1 MKCQTITF
9 FGGPK
14 KMENVANDF
23 KQKGGFWRVVAVRR
37 SDGQQVAARFFY
49 DAVPSREQCAR
60 TILAAL
66 DSRHLASPGMVRGF
80 GDIAL
85 LRVHGYEFL
94 SVERIEESTPLVAQ
108 SSHGGSSTRTLSAQ
122 A

>member
-1 MKCQTITF
+1 
-9 FGGPK
+9 
-14 KMENVANDF
+14 MENVANHLE
-23 KQKGGFWRVVAVRR
+23 QKGGFWRVIAVRR

-94 SVERIEESTPLVAQ
+94 SVDRIEDAAPLIAQ
-108 SSHGGSSTRTLSAQ
+108 NSQGANPTRTLSAQ

>member
-1 MKCQTITF
+1 MLNNPIFVKA
-9 FGGPK
+9 P
-14 KMENVANDF
+14 KMENFADHL
-23 KQKGGFWRVVAVRR
+23 KQQGGFWRVVAVRR

-49 DAVPSREQCAR
+49 DAVPTREQCAR

-94 SVERIEESTPLVAQ
+94 SVERIEESASLVAQ
-108 SSHGGSSTRTLSAQ
+108 SSHGANLTRTLGAQ